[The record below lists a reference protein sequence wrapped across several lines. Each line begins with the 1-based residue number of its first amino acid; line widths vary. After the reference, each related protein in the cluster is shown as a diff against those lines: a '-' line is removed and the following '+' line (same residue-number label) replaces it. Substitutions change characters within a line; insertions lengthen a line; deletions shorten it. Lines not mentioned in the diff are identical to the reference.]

1 MFVRLELQIAKNE
14 ISGSV
19 FVLRGKELLPQ
30 IGKLL
35 SGYFLLSLL
44 SSFSTVPGSSVRSVS
59 PASRKENIIGR
70 RFSLCCIEN
79 GKGKDGWDR
88 RKADGKEK
96 LNKTFS
102 QIETNSGRYTKY
114 KWWSCSYFW
123 HFGKGL
129 FAFLLGR
136 AVAGAHLGEF
146 PGIDS
151 SVVGGI
157 LQVKHKVHVPG
168 GIRSGS
174 AAVGGI
180 DEEKTKRNSLFFRQW
195 KIYRILLCPSSRLL
209 SVSREQNE
217 WVSKWAY

>member
-44 SSFSTVPGSSVRSVS
+44 SSFSTVPGSSVRSVL

-79 GKGKDGWDR
+79 GKGKDGWDW

-102 QIETNSGRYTKY
+102 RKLRRTQAGTQSINDEVVLTFDILAKA
-114 KWWSCSYFW
+114 CS
-123 HFGKGL
+123 HSSL
-129 FAFLLGR
+129 
-136 AVAGAHLGEF
+136 AV
-146 PGIDS
+146 P
-151 SVVGGI
+151 
-157 LQVKHKVHVPG
+157 
-168 GIRSGS
+168 
-174 AAVGGI
+174 
-180 DEEKTKRNSLFFRQW
+180 
-195 KIYRILLCPSSRLL
+195 
-209 SVSREQNE
+209 
-217 WVSKWAY
+217 